1 MRVSEKLEI
10 LRTEMKK
17 YGVDAYIA
25 PTSDPHQSE
34 YLPEHWK
41 IREWLSG
48 FTGSA
53 GNLVVTS
60 KSAGLWTDGRY
71 FIQAERELEGS
82 GIELFRSGEPRVP
95 AMFDWI
101 AETLENGSTLGIDGR
116 LFSAKQVAGISR
128 KMNGRGI
135 KLKLDCELVDGLW
148 TGRPELPSRKA
159 FIHSLEYSGESR
171 ESKLERV
178 RGEMAKVGADT
189 YIISSLDDIAWLY
202 NIRGRDIECNPVVLS
217 YASVERE
224 NALLFVDSSKLE
236 EDARLELE
244 DSGVE
249 IRDYQDIEHYVSSLG
264 DSKVYLDSSKLNSR
278 IYNFIPE
285 CVRKLEGDDIVERLK
300 AVKNPVQLKNYKDC
314 QERDGVAM
322 VKFLCWLEGALYEE
336 RVTEIN
342 VAEKIEEYRR
352 MSGFYIEPSFET
364 IAGYKDHGAIVHYKA
379 TEDSAY
385 ELKREGLLLVD
396 TGGQYLDGTTDIT
409 RTISLGNPTADE
421 KRDYTLVLKGHI
433 ALSEAVFPHG
443 TTGSKLDSIARL
455 PLWKDG
461 KDYRHGTGHGVGY
474 LLSVHEGPQRIS
486 PLHNEVV
493 LEEGMLI
500 TNEPGYYKEGHY
512 GIRIENILAVKLERE
527 TEYGKYFR
535 FKVMTHCPLEL
546 DLVETSLLDG
556 KERSWIN
563 HYHREVYRKISPYLE
578 DGERFWLRRKTRE
591 I

>member
-1 MRVSEKLEI
+1 MSEKLEI

>member
-60 KSAGLWTDGRY
+60 KRAGLWTDGRY

-148 TGRPELPSRKA
+148 TDRPELPSRKA

-202 NIRGRDIECNPVVLS
+202 NIRGRDIECNPVVVS
-217 YASVERE
+217 YASVEKSR
-224 NALLFVDSSKLE
+224 ALLFGDSSKLE

-249 IRDYQDIEHYVSSLG
+249 IRGYEDIEYYVSSLG

-336 RVTEIN
+336 RVTEIT

-500 TNEPGYYKEGHY
+500 TNEPGYYREGHY

-563 HYHREVYRKISPYLE
+563 HYHREVYRKISPHLE